1 MGHKGKKNASE
12 LVRASD
18 LHEILQPLAAV
29 RLVEAGSDA
38 AGVQR
43 HPPAHGTGEAVAARQ
58 ELERRVGH
66 HEADGGT
73 GSRHLA
79 FADKDLEPR
88 ASTRLGVLLCTAT
101 MLDRTEFQSQK
112 RAHKEPNNP
121 KRQFQRYLS
130 LP

>member
-43 HPPAHGTGEAVAARQ
+43 RRPAHGTGEAFAASQ

-79 FADKDLEPR
+79 FADKDLELQQDWGYCFAQPPCWTVQNFKAKNEPTKSR
-88 ASTRLGVLLCTAT
+88 TIQSANFSAT
-101 MLDRTEFQSQK
+101 
-112 RAHKEPNNP
+112 
-121 KRQFQRYLS
+121 
-130 LP
+130 